1 MDVMEVSI
9 AEGKRDFAK
18 LIRASEEKKKKI
30 IVSRRGRPVAV
41 IVSYDE
47 HMKNRKR
54 DAFDQIHELRE
65 RYAACG
71 VKAEEAFEAS
81 KRELE
86 ERS

>member
-1 MDVMEVSI
+1 MNVTEVSI

-18 LIRASEEKKKKI
+18 LIRASEEEKKRI

-41 IVSYDE
+41 ILPYDE
-47 HMKNRKR
+47 HLKNRKR
-54 DAFDQIHELRE
+54 DAVNQIHELRV
-65 RYAACG
+65 RYAKCG
-71 VKAEEAFEAS
+71 ITANEAFEAS